1 MKHNDINN
9 LDAFNY
15 KVVPAIMQVPDPMN
29 AGEYCN
35 DKHFNR
41 VPLVR
46 LGSKGV
52 SSTVVGIHS
61 DKYKPQS
68 TLEILQSYNKVLG

>member
-1 MKHNDINN
+1 MYKHNDINN

-15 KVVPAIMQVPDPMN
+15 KVVPGKMLVPDPQN
-29 AGEYCN
+29 SGEYCN
-35 DKHFNR
+35 DKYFNR

-52 SSTVVGIHS
+52 ASTVVGIHS

-68 TLEILQSYNKVLG
+68 TFDILQRYNKV